1 MLLRIAIE
9 KNLRTERLLTRAG
22 IPCVCAIGGRD
33 FEVQL
38 HSPLGSATGK
48 VEGWDS
54 DEIAYR
60 APAYA
65 GGTLTHFAHARIS
78 LREVSADTYEVVS
91 LDMFYEWF
99 GWVPV
104 VADGA
109 YATPL
114 EGLWDEEE

>member
-1 MLLRIAIE
+1 MLLKITTE
-9 KNLRTERLLTRAG
+9 MNLRTEHLLTHAG
-22 IPCVCAIGGRD
+22 IPCVCAIGRE

-38 HSPLGSATGK
+38 HAPLDSATGRI
-48 VEGWDS
+48 EGWDP

-60 APAYA
+60 APAGA
-65 GGTLTHFAHARIS
+65 GGRLTHLAHGRIT
-78 LREVSADTYEVVS
+78 LREVSSDTYEVVD
-91 LDMFYEWF
+91 LDMFYERF

-109 YATPL
+109 YASPL